1 MAKQTILRGTN
12 PNDGTGDNLRAGA
25 GKINDNFDEIYA
37 AIGNGTTV
45 NGTWRLQDDSSTEA
59 IISAN
64 GEVLRILGGT
74 AVDTAISGNDLT
86 ISLDTSAVV
95 TTDGTAT
102 LTNKT
107 IALGSNTVSGTTA
120 QFNTALTDGSFA
132 TLAGTE
138 VLTNKTLAAGSN
150 TISGLTNSNLS
161 GSAGITNANL
171 ANSSFTIE
179 DTSSTQDTV
188 SLGEKLQFIGSNG
201 ITTSVGANE
210 IQIAIDG
217 TVVTE
222 TSTDTLTN
230 KTISGSSNTL
240 SNIGNSSLSNSS
252 ITLGDDSI
260 SLGGTQTTVTNLS
273 LDGSSGT
280 IDLTSA
286 ANKIRFNYNGTGAF
300 PTASTYEGM
309 FAYDYSGNEAYV
321 AVSGG
326 WVKLLNENSSVS
338 AHADVNISGIAD
350 GNALIWSSAQGRFN
364 AGSAGGFSAGSD
376 LDQAG
381 ADVQDVGY
389 VSHRSP
395 DPTVTQTITVT
406 VATKTTEHYHYGTG
420 SSSGYLL
427 DGHEGAFLTLSPGVY
442 KFDLSDGSNSG
453 HPFRLYLDAAKA
465 TAYTTGVTTSGSGGS
480 SGDHLTITIDKDTPQ
495 VLHYQCSSHG
505 YMGHAFQTI
514 GSEKNINAE
523 TLSYSNGTATGDG
536 STTGIT
542 INSGRAVD
550 DVLVTVNGF
559 LLVPTT
565 DYTIS
570 GTTLTFATAPASSAE
585 ISIRYLPLTN
595 GGTYTNGTA
604 TGDGSTTA
612 FTINSGR
619 SVEDVIVTVN
629 GVTLV
634 PATDYSISG
643 TTLTFA
649 TAPAASAEIAFR
661 YLRLS

>member
-25 GKINDNFDEIYA
+25 AKINDNFDEIYA

-45 NGTWRLQDDSSTEA
+45 DGTWRLQDDSSTEA

-95 TTDGTAT
+95 TTGGTAT

-150 TISGLTNSNLS
+150 TITGLTNSNLS

-321 AVSGG
+321 ADSGG

-338 AHADVNISGIAD
+338 SHADVNISGIAD

-364 AGSAGGFSAGSD
+364 AGAAGGFSAGSD

-395 DPTVTQTITVT
+395 DATVTQTLTVT
-406 VATKTTEHYHYGTG
+406 VATKTTEHTAYGDG
-420 SSSGYLL
+420 SSSGYLI
-427 DGHEGAFLTLSPGVY
+427 DGHEGAHLQLSPGVY
-442 KFDLSDGSNSG
+442 KFDISDGTNSG
-453 HPFRLYLDAAKA
+453 HPFRLYDSASKT

-480 SGDHLTITIDKDTPQ
+480 AGDHLTITVTKSTPST
-495 VLHYQCSSHG
+495 LHYQCSSHAN
-505 YMGHAFQTI
+505 MGGVI
-514 GSEKNINAE
+514 SIVGSEAPRVTENLTVTGHVLPGAND
-523 TLSYSNGTATGDG
+523 TYDLGATGNVWRDIYTGDLNLNNMAKQEGNVVDG
-536 STTGIT
+536 TKGSWT
-542 INSGRAVD
+542 IQEGAED
-550 DVLVTVNGF
+550 LF
-559 LLVPTT
+559 LLNKNTGKK
-565 DYTIS
+565 YKFN
-570 GTTLTFATAPASSAE
+570 LTE
-585 ISIRYLPLTN
+585 
-595 GGTYTNGTA
+595 
-604 TGDGSTTA
+604 
-612 FTINSGR
+612 
-619 SVEDVIVTVN
+619 V
-629 GVTLV
+629 
-634 PATDYSISG
+634 
-643 TTLTFA
+643 
-649 TAPAASAEIAFR
+649 
-661 YLRLS
+661 